1 MTGSDSLLKAAELLK
16 ENFALDTTLGEMLKD
31 LRGRG
36 VTLPDSIVQAA
47 LPGIPEVDG
56 SKRNIRSERSETARA
71 AARRSQHR
79 ETIDLFVRLWR
90 DLRGGE
96 YRVAGAK
103 DGQAVKVLL
112 RFPEAT
118 PQEIERR
125 MRIAFADPWF
135 KQNGNLSTFVSRW
148 SNLDRVGQTRP
159 GDPVRL
165 QSSAQGKR
173 VVGYDET
180 TGQLVYG

>member
-1 MTGSDSLLKAAELLK
+1 
-16 ENFALDTTLGEMLKD
+16 
-31 LRGRG
+31 
-36 VTLPDSIVQAA
+36 
-47 LPGIPEVDG
+47 
-56 SKRNIRSERSETARA
+56 
-71 AARRSQHR
+71 
-79 ETIDLFVRLWR
+79 
-90 DLRGGE
+90 
-96 YRVAGAK
+96 
-103 DGQAVKVLL
+103 
-112 RFPEAT
+112 
-118 PQEIERR
+118 